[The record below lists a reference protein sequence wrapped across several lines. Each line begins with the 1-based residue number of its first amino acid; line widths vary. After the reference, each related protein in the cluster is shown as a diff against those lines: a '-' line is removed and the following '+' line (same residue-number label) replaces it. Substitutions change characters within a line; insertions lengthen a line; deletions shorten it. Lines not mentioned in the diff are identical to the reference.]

1 MSGQRN
7 GALKGL
13 RYVSGR
19 VLRGILGFMVKEDGQ
34 KRITII
40 GLGLIG
46 GSIGLA
52 LKKAGLA
59 GVQIVGHDRE
69 REAETLAERMGAIDK
84 GEHNLPRAVEG
95 AGLVI
100 IATPALSV
108 REVMEQI
115 APNLGEGAVVTDTAS
130 TKAHVMKWAAELLP
144 EHVSFVG
151 GHPMA
156 GKEDHGME
164 NADADLFR
172 EKAYCICPS
181 VNAAESAVKS
191 VVGMAQL
198 MGAEPMFID
207 PDEHDVY
214 AAAVSHMP
222 LMVATALFNVL
233 RTSPSWDDMSLMASS
248 GLKDTTRLASGNPR
262 MAHDIWVTNREA
274 VIHWLERME
283 GELRRFRDILQDS
296 RDEELLG
303 MFAKVQLDRD
313 TLIKTPPKRTMAGT
327 GAVEKGSEAL
337 MDMLIGRMMADQL
350 RKAQKIPE
358 LMREAPGAEGK
369 AKERRPSL
377 AERVAEDIRRDL
389 EKLEE
394 KRAEKE
400 GPDKGGE

>member
-1 MSGQRN
+1 MITKAGGPPQSQSP
-7 GALKGL
+7 GAG
-13 RYVSGR
+13 
-19 VLRGILGFMVKEDGQ
+19 GILSLAMKEDGQ
-34 KRITII
+34 RRITII

-59 GVQIVGHDRE
+59 SVQVVGHDRE
-69 REAETLAERMGAIDK
+69 RGAETLAERMGAIDK

-95 AGLVI
+95 AGMVI
-100 IATPALSV
+100 IATPVLSV

-115 APNLGEGAVVTDTAS
+115 APDLVEGAVVTDTAS
-130 TKAHVMKWAAELLP
+130 TKAHVMKWAKELLP

-156 GKEDHGME
+156 GKEKQGIE
-164 NADADLFR
+164 NAEADLFR
-172 EKAYCICPS
+172 DKAYCICPS
-181 VNAAESAVKS
+181 VNAAEGAVKS
-191 VVGMAQL
+191 VVGLAQL

-214 AAAVSHMP
+214 AAAASHLP
-222 LMVATALFNVL
+222 LMVAAALFNVL
-233 RTSPSWDDMSLMASS
+233 RTSPSWPDMSLMASS
-248 GLKDTTRLASGNPR
+248 GLKDTTRLASGDPR
-262 MAHDIWVTNREA
+262 MAHDIWVTNRES

-283 GELRRFRDILQDS
+283 GELRRIRDVLQDS
-296 RDEELLG
+296 RDEELLE

-313 TLIKTPPKRTMAGT
+313 TLIKTPPKRKMEST

-337 MDMLIGRMMADQL
+337 MNMFIGKMMADQL
-350 RKAQKIPE
+350 RRAQKIPD
-358 LMREAPGAEGK
+358 LMSQPREAPGTAGK
-369 AKERRPSL
+369 PKERRPSL
-377 AERVAEDIRRDL
+377 ADRVAEDIRRDL

-400 GPDKGGE
+400 AQDKGGQ